1 MSQAGISRAYPRRK
15 EPGSNPYHWILDEA
29 GALIVADHKGIDR
42 SQLHYTHE
50 DALRL
55 ATSRSLA
62 HHVEANEFFTRLAVD
77 ANRAGGALSEW
88 YGVRTLAH
96 LFGGALI
103 PDGWGV
109 LCMPG
114 RPPLHLL
121 LELDRGTESSRV
133 LREKAKRYRNMLPD
147 SSISE
152 HNPIV
157 IFAVPSPRR
166 AQTATEAITNITA
179 PIAVTVWNTATTRDV
194 LTTVT
199 TSATEARAHTLAE
212 GRNL

>member
-1 MSQAGISRAYPRRK
+1 MS
-15 EPGSNPYHWILDEA
+15 
-29 GALIVADHKGIDR
+29 
-42 SQLHYTHE
+42 YTHE

-55 ATSRSLA
+55 AASRSLD

-77 ANRAGGALSEW
+77 AKRAGGALSEW

-96 LFGGALI
+96 LFDGALI

-109 LCMPG
+109 LCMPA
-114 RPPLHLL
+114 RPPLHIL

-133 LREKAKRYRNMLPD
+133 LREKAKRYRANLPD

-157 IFAVPSPRR
+157 ILAAPSPRR
-166 AQTATEAITNITA
+166 AETAIEAITNITA
-179 PIAVTVWNTATTRDV
+179 PIAVTVWNKATIRSV
-194 LTTVT
+194 LATVT
-199 TSATEARAHTLAE
+199 TCAVEAHAHTLAE